1 MRKRTNAFLIRLSDE
16 ELDRLNN
23 LVRRTH
29 LSREEV
35 VRRLLDGAEIKEAP
49 PADVPLLL
57 REIKRVGNN
66 INQILALAN
75 AKGFLDA
82 PRLKIVVDE
91 LREVDRL
98 IFETYTK
105 GG

>member
-1 MRKRTNAFLIRLSDE
+1 MRKRNHRIVFYLNDDELSAFE
-16 ELDRLNN
+16 EK
-23 LVRRTH
+23 VKRTA
-29 LSREEV
+29 LSREGFIRSMLSDV
-35 VRRLLDGAEIKEAP
+35 EIIERP

>member
-1 MRKRTNAFLIRLSDE
+1 MRDQCRFRLS
-16 ELDRLNN
+16 N
-23 LVRRTH
+23 LVRRTR

-75 AKGFLDA
+75 AKGFLDV
-82 PRLKIVVDE
+82 PRLKIVVAVA
-91 LREVDRL
+91 LTL
-98 IFETYTK
+98 ISFL
-105 GG
+105 

>member
-57 REIKRVGNN
+57 REIKLVGNN

-75 AKGFLDA
+75 AKGFLDV
-82 PRLKIVVDE
+82 PRLKIAVDE

-98 IFETYTK
+98 IIETYTK

>member
-1 MRKRTNAFLIRLSDE
+1 MRKRNHRIVFYLNDDELSAFE
-16 ELDRLNN
+16 EK
-23 LVRRTH
+23 VKRTA
-29 LSREEV
+29 LSREGFIRSMLSDV
-35 VRRLLDGAEIKEAP
+35 EIIERP

-75 AKGFLDA
+75 AKGFLDT
-82 PRLKIVVDE
+82 PRLMVAMDE
-91 LREVDRL
+91 LRLVDRL

>member
-1 MRKRTNAFLIRLSDE
+1 MRKRTNAILIRLCDE

-75 AKGFLDA
+75 AKGFLDT
-82 PRLKIVVDE
+82 PRLKVAMDE
-91 LREVDRL
+91 LRSVDRL

>member
-1 MRKRTNAFLIRLSDE
+1 MRDQCRF
-16 ELDRLNN
+16 RLNN

-75 AKGFLDA
+75 AKGFLDV
-82 PRLKIVVDE
+82 PRLKIVVAVA
-91 LREVDRL
+91 LTL
-98 IFETYTK
+98 ISFL
-105 GG
+105 

>member
-75 AKGFLDA
+75 AKGFLDT
-82 PRLKIVVDE
+82 PRLKIAVDE

>member
-1 MRKRTNAFLIRLSDE
+1 MRKRNHRIVFYLNDDELSAFE
-16 ELDRLNN
+16 EK
-23 LVRRTH
+23 VKRTA
-29 LSREEV
+29 LSREGFI
-35 VRRLLDGAEIKEAP
+35 RSMLSDDEIIERP

-75 AKGFLDA
+75 AKGFLDT
-82 PRLKIVVDE
+82 PRLKVAMDE
-91 LREVDRL
+91 LRSVDRL

>member
-1 MRKRTNAFLIRLSDE
+1 MRKRTTAFLIRLSDE

-75 AKGFLDA
+75 AKGFLDT
-82 PRLKIVVDE
+82 PRLKVAMDE
-91 LREVDRL
+91 LRSVDRL